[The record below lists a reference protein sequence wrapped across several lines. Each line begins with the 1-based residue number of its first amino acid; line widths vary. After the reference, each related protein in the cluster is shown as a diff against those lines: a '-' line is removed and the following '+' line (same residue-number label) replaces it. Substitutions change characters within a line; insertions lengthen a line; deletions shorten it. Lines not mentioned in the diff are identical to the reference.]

1 MSAMKFRIAEFLE
14 ENPESRVI
22 GLPGRWMG
30 RSSPADKSFPEM
42 LAEERNQKT
51 IWREISRVIL
61 DLNTSTDSSDLSTKL
76 VQSARKILLAER
88 ACLIILV
95 EKKPVLKFYEATGEG
110 KVNTHFI
117 TSYRGPLVA
126 LLETKTPLMIND
138 PSFFDFGDARAIKVR
153 NLLGVPLYSPR
164 GIMGA
169 LLVIDKQNGQPFT
182 QFDQDCLFVLGAQA
196 AVALGSALLY
206 ERATEELKEKV
217 SELSRLNNVLSSQ
230 NAALQKSTTI
240 HNLLTNQV
248 LEGRG
253 LKAIT
258 KTLAEII
265 DNAVIVA
272 DKFLYPM
279 FSFPEGEPGDREI
292 CKRWREVTA
301 DPVRQAE
308 ISSLF
313 RGKRCLRLPFTG
325 EYKSKE
331 QLVVLPILAGQ
342 DHLGF
347 VATLEGTKKLKEL
360 DYIALE
366 HAATVIALELLKQK
380 AAFETE
386 LRLRK
391 DFLEELLEENCLL
404 DEGVTWRARQ
414 FGLDLSRIHRVAVLE
429 IGYGD
434 GSPDYRAPVN
444 LLEIVDRVIKV
455 VEPHA
460 ILVERKKE
468 LVFILPQVEAPAKEG
483 SAPQLIPL
491 QDLEKEFSCHLSN
504 WNWWI
509 GIGAPCLKAAD
520 FSRSYQEARAS
531 VELARLLGRRNCCL
545 AYERLGVF
553 GLLEINQQAFQK
565 FVQRII
571 GPLLEYDEKH
581 GSQLLATLD
590 LYYKNNCNILKTAR
604 KGFLSPSTLKY
615 RLRRIKEIARLDLN
629 DPEINLQLQLALK
642 LLSSATEK
650 GFS

>member
-1 MSAMKFRIAEFLE
+1 MNFRIAEFLE

-22 GLPGRWMG
+22 GLPGRRMG
-30 RSSPADKSFPEM
+30 RSLPADKSYQEM
-42 LAEERNQKT
+42 LAEERNQKHC
-51 IWREISRVIL
+51 WREISQVIL
-61 DLNTSTDSSDLSTKL
+61 DINTSADSSDLSTKL

-126 LLETKTPLMIND
+126 LLETKTPLMINE
-138 PSFFDFGDARAIKVR
+138 PFFFEFGDAQAIKKAK

-164 GIMGA
+164 GVIGA

-196 AVALGSALLY
+196 AVALGNALLY

-279 FSFPEGEPGDREI
+279 FYFPEGETEDREI

-301 DPVRQAE
+301 DPVRQVE
-308 ISSLF
+308 LSSLF
-313 RGKRCLRLPFTG
+313 KGKRSLRLPFTG

-331 QLVVLPILAGQ
+331 QFVVLPILAGQ

-347 VATLEGTKKLKEL
+347 VATVEGAKKLKEL

-391 DFLEELLEENCLL
+391 DFLEELLDGNYSS

-414 FGLDLSRIHRVAVLE
+414 FGLDLGRIHRVAVLE
-429 IGYGD
+429 IGNGD
-434 GSPDYRAPVN
+434 ASPDYRAPVN
-444 LLEIVDRVIKV
+444 LLEIIDRAIKA
-455 VEPHA
+455 VEPLGV
-460 ILVERKKE
+460 LVERKKE
-468 LVFILPQVEAPAKEG
+468 IVFILPQVETVKREEKIEL
-483 SAPQLIPL
+483 LIPIR
-491 QDLEKEFSCHLSN
+491 DLEKEFSHCLRGRS
-504 WNWWI
+504 WWI

-520 FSRSYQEARAS
+520 FSRSYQEARAG

-545 AYERLGVF
+545 LYERLGVF
-553 GLLEINQQAFQK
+553 GLLEINQEAFRK

-581 GSQLLATLD
+581 GSQLLATLE

-604 KGFLSPSTLKY
+604 KGYLSPSTLKY
-615 RLRRIKEIARLDLN
+615 RLKRIKEIAHLDLN

-642 LLSSATEK
+642 LLSGITEK
-650 GFS
+650 GV

>member
-1 MSAMKFRIAEFLE
+1 
-14 ENPESRVI
+14 
-22 GLPGRWMG
+22 
-30 RSSPADKSFPEM
+30 
-42 LAEERNQKT
+42 
-51 IWREISRVIL
+51 
-61 DLNTSTDSSDLSTKL
+61 
-76 VQSARKILLAER
+76 
-88 ACLIILV
+88 
-95 EKKPVLKFYEATGEG
+95 
-110 KVNTHFI
+110 
-117 TSYRGPLVA
+117 
-126 LLETKTPLMIND
+126 
-138 PSFFDFGDARAIKVR
+138 
-153 NLLGVPLYSPR
+153 
-164 GIMGA
+164 
-169 LLVIDKQNGQPFT
+169 
-182 QFDQDCLFVLGAQA
+182 
-196 AVALGSALLY
+196 
-206 ERATEELKEKV
+206 
-217 SELSRLNNVLSSQ
+217 RLNNVLSSQ

-279 FSFPEGEPGDREI
+279 SSFPEGEPGDTEI

-313 RGKRCLRLPFTG
+313 KGKRCLRLLFPD
-325 EYKSKE
+325 ECKSKE

-366 HAATVIALELLKQK
+366 HAVTVIALELLKQK

-391 DFLEELLEENCLL
+391 DFLEELLKENCSH

-414 FGLDLSRIHRVAVLE
+414 FGLDLSRIHRVAILE
-429 IGYGD
+429 IVNGD
-434 GSPDYRAPVN
+434 NSPDYHAPEN
-444 LLEIVDRVIKV
+444 LLEIVDRAIKA
-455 VEPHA
+455 VEPRA

-468 LVFILPQVEAPAKEG
+468 LVFILPQGETPAKEG
-483 SAPQLIPL
+483 SIPPIPI
-491 QDLEKEFSCHLSN
+491 QDLEKKFSCHLRNRS
-504 WNWWI
+504 WLI
-509 GIGAPCLKAAD
+509 GIGAPCLKVAD

-531 VELARLLGRRNCCL
+531 VELARMLGRRNCCL

-553 GLLEINQQAFQK
+553 GLLEINRQAFQI

-615 RLRRIKEIARLDLN
+615 RLRRVKEITRLDLN

-642 LLSSATEK
+642 LLSSSTEK